1 MPEGPSIVILKEA
14 VQAFKGKK
22 VVTAGGS
29 ANIDMDRLV
38 NQKIIDFKTWG
49 KHFIICFKGFAIR
62 IHLLMFGKYSINE
75 EIKRQAKLSLVFDKG
90 ELHFY
95 TCSVVEIDVP
105 LDDVYDWS
113 ADIMSDKWDTKAAR
127 KKLKAQ
133 PETPVCDALLDQE
146 IFAGSGNIIKNE
158 VLYRTKIH
166 PASLIGDIPPRKLT
180 EIINETRNYAF
191 DFLAWKKD
199 NVLSKH
205 WQAYTKK
212 KCPRDGDTLEN
223 KYLGK
228 TKRRTF
234 YCNTCQV
241 KYGSNKK

>member
-22 VVTAGGS
+22 VVAASG
-29 ANIDMDRLV
+29 AAKIDMDRLV
-38 NQKIIDFKTWG
+38 NQKIVDFKTWG
-49 KHFIICFKGFAIR
+49 KHFLICFKGFTIR
-62 IHLLMFGKYSINE
+62 IHLLMFGKYTINE
-75 EIKRQAKLSLVFDKG
+75 KINREPKLSLIFDKG

-95 TCSVVEIDVP
+95 TCSVVEIDEP
-105 LDDVYDWS
+105 LDEVYDWS
-113 ADIMSDKWDTKAAR
+113 ADIMSDNWDAKATR

-133 PETPVCDALLDQE
+133 PGTLICDALLDQN

-158 VLYRTKIH
+158 VLYRTKVH

-180 EIINETRNYAF
+180 EIINETNSYAF

-199 NVLSKH
+199 NVLKKN
-205 WQAYTKK
+205 WLAYTKK
-212 KCPRDGDTLEN
+212 KCPRDGGALE
-223 KYLGK
+223 KEYSGK

-241 KYGSNKK
+241 NYSSHKK

>member
-1 MPEGPSIVILKEA
+1 MPEGPSIIILKEA

-22 VVTAGGS
+22 VIAASGI
-29 ANIDMDRLV
+29 AKIDMDRMV
-38 NQKIIDFKTWG
+38 NQEIIDFKTWG
-49 KHFIICFKGFAIR
+49 KHFLICFKGFAIR

-75 EIKRQAKLSLVFDKG
+75 QINRVPRLSLIFGKG

-95 TCSVVEIDVP
+95 TCSVIEIDEP
-105 LDDVYDWS
+105 LDDIYDWS
-113 ADIMSDKWDTKAAR
+113 ADVMSDAWDAKAAR

-133 PETPVCDALLDQE
+133 PATLICDALLDQN

-158 VLYRTKIH
+158 VLYRTKVH
-166 PASLIGDIPPRKLT
+166 PASLIGDIPSRKLT
-180 EIINETRNYAF
+180 EIINETRNYSF
-191 DFLAWKKD
+191 DFLAWKKE

-205 WQAYTKK
+205 WLAHTKK
-212 KCPRDGDTLEN
+212 ICPRDGDTLE
-223 KYLGK
+223 KEYLGK

-241 KYGSNKK
+241 NYSGNKK